1 MNELQYGTLHG
12 VIKSEGTLKGSLSM
26 SVGYTDYL
34 GDYEVTPTI
43 DSQTIPTADKRM
55 IKDMVIDGI
64 PCYEVSNEKGGTTFI
79 IAEI

>member
-12 VIKSEGTLKGSLSM
+12 VIKSEGTLQGSLSL
-26 SVGYTDYL
+26 SVGY
-34 GDYEVTPTI
+34 TI